1 MPRFHL
7 LRRFRG
13 FTLIELLVVIAI
25 IAILVGLLLP
35 AVQKVREAAARTQSQ
50 NNLHQLILAT
60 HSCHDTYTKMP
71 SSLGGF
77 PNSNDSNWNKN
88 YNPSHF
94 GTGFYYLLPFMEQ
107 QNVYSSP
114 QVNGAPGS
122 SYYNSNPGVPPV
134 NPTTSTYPG
143 GHSANSWW
151 VDRGGKIKTFQAP
164 GDPSLPASG
173 GNWATG
179 DDGNPRGSCS
189 YAMNW
194 HVYRGGWGE
203 DWQTA
208 GVNRLSSIT
217 DGLNNTIFIAE
228 RYTICGPDP
237 NLGWVGSQPLRYAEH
252 IWNEDG
258 QNAGPVGEHYSPQ
271 SNTVAAFWVHI
282 YTTATLNNPGDIA
295 RLYPTYPWQYAVLF
309 QPRPSVKACDPTRLQ
324 SFAVGGIQVAM
335 GDGSV
340 KNIADSISTLTWGCA
355 IDPGDGFPLGSDW

>member
-1 MPRFHL
+1 LYKESVMPRFHL

-60 HSCHDTYTKMP
+60 HSCNDTYTKMP
-71 SSLGGF
+71 STLGGF
-77 PNSNDSNWNKN
+77 PVGNDPNWGAP

-94 GTGFYYLLPFMEQ
+94 GTGFYFMLPFIEQ
-107 QNVYSSP
+107 QNVYTSP

-122 SYYNSNPGVPPV
+122 
-134 NPTTSTYPG
+134 TYAANNAPY
-143 GHSANSWW
+143 HQANSWW
-151 VDRGGKIKTFQAP
+151 IDRGGKIKTFQAP

-179 DDGNPRGSCS
+179 DDNQPRGSCS

-203 DWQTA
+203 DWQTG
-208 GVNRLSSIT
+208 GVNRLSSIQ
-217 DGLNNTIFIAE
+217 DGLSNTIFIAE
-228 RYTICGPDP
+228 RFTICGPDP
-237 NLGWVGSQPLRYAEH
+237 NLGWVSSQPLRYAEH

-258 QNAGPVGEHYSPQ
+258 QNSGPVGEHYSPQ
-271 SNTVAAFWVHI
+271 ANLICAFWVHV
-282 YTTATLNNPGDIA
+282 YTGATLNNPGDIQS
-295 RLYPTYPWQYAVLF
+295 LFPNYPWSYAVLF
-309 QPRPSVKACDPTRLQ
+309 QPRPTVKTCDPTRLQ
-324 SFAVGGIQVAM
+324 SFAVGGIQVAL

-340 KNIADSISTLTWGCA
+340 KNIADSVSQLTWGLA
-355 IDPGDGFPLGSDW
+355 IDPGDGLAFTGNDW